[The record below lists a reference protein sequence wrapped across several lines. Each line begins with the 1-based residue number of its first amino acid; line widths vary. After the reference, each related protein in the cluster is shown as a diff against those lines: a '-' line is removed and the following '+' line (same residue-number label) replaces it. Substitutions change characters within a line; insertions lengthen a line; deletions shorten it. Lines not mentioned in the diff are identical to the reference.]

1 MIYLGPAG
9 VGGET
14 LEGLKHIKDLGLDA
28 VEIEFVRQ
36 VYMTNEAAKKA
47 GELIKR
53 LKLKTSIHAPYFIN
67 LASEEKP
74 KIIASMNR
82 ILQSCERGHYL
93 GAEYIVFHP
102 GFYGKKGKEETYE
115 IIKNAILDMQKKI
128 KERKWQVNL
137 APETTGKVN
146 VFGNLDEILQLVK
159 ETKCHFTIDFAHL
172 KARQQGKINYEE
184 IFDKIKK
191 FKHIHAH
198 FSGIEWTAKGER
210 RHLLT
215 TKQDLL
221 PLLKEII
228 KRKVDI
234 TIINESGDPVGDSLK
249 TKELLGELKK

>member
-14 LEGLKHIKDLGLDA
+14 LQGLQHIKDIGLNA

-36 VYMTNEAAKKA
+36 VYMTNEAAKLA
-47 GELIKR
+47 GSLIKK

-74 KIIASMNR
+74 KVCASMNR

-102 GFYGKKGKEETYE
+102 GFYGKRSKEETYE
-115 IIKNAILDMQKKI
+115 LIKNAILDIKKKI
-128 KERKWQVNL
+128 KKQRWTPKL
-137 APETTGKVN
+137 APETTGKIN
-146 VFGNLDEILQLVK
+146 VFGSLDETLALVK
-159 ETKCHFTIDFAHL
+159 ETKCHFTVDFAHL

-184 IFDKIKK
+184 IFDKIKQ

-198 FSGIEWTAKGER
+198 FSGIEFTAKGEKK
-210 RHLLT
+210 HLLT

-228 KRKVDI
+228 KRKTDI
-234 TIINESGDPVGDSLK
+234 TIINESPDPVGDTLK
-249 TKELLGELKK
+249 TKQLLESLK

>member
-14 LEGLKHIKDLGLDA
+14 LQGLQNIKDSGLNA

-36 VYMTNEAAKKA
+36 VYMTNEAAKQA
-47 GELIKR
+47 GSLIKK

-67 LASEEKP
+67 LASDEKA
-74 KIIASMNR
+74 KIQASMDR
-82 ILQSCERGHYL
+82 ILNSCERGHYL
-93 GAEYIVFHP
+93 GADYIVFHP
-102 GFYGKKGKEETYE
+102 GYYGKNTKEQTYE
-115 IIKNAILDMQKKI
+115 IIKNAILDLQKKI
-128 KERKWQVNL
+128 KENKWNIQL
-137 APETTGKVN
+137 APETTGKLN
-146 VFGNLDEILQLVK
+146 VFGNLDETLSLVK

-184 IFDKIKK
+184 IFDKIKP

-198 FSGIEWTAKGER
+198 FSGIEWTDKGER
-210 RHLLT
+210 KHLLT
-215 TKQDLL
+215 TKEDLL

-234 TIINESGDPVGDSLK
+234 TIINESPDPLGDALK
-249 TKELLGELKK
+249 TKQLLEALR